1 MRAIILAAG
10 RGERLRPLT
19 DSLPKPLLQVGG
31 KALIEYHLE
40 HLAAAG
46 FQDVVIN
53 QGHLGRMLPEHLG
66 NGERWRLRIHW
77 SLEPPE
83 ALETGGGIVQALP
96 LLGHGPF
103 LLINGDIFTD
113 YPLTRLRAVKCDR
126 AHLVLVPNP
135 PHNPKGDFVL
145 QGARIRNPVADRP
158 DGARPHDEDA
168 DATCHTFS
176 GLAVYHPRLFT
187 GCKLGRYSIVPL
199 LRKTV
204 DDSLVTGELYRG
216 PWMDI
221 GSLERL
227 QALRQKL
234 DASSCTMR
242 T

>member
-1 MRAIILAAG
+1 MILAAG

-53 QGHLGRMLPEHLG
+53 QGHLGQMLPEHLG

-96 LLGHGPF
+96 FLGQGPF
-103 LLINGDIFTD
+103 LVINGDVFTD
-113 YPLTRLRAVKCDR
+113 YPLARLRAVKCDR

-135 PHNPKGDFVL
+135 PHNPEGDFVL
-145 QGARIRNPVADRP
+145 HGARIRNPASDSS
-158 DGARPHDEDA
+158 

-176 GLAVYHPRLFT
+176 GLAVYHPRLFAE
-187 GCKLGRYSIVPL
+187 CEPGRYSVVPL

-216 PWMDI
+216 QWMDI
-221 GSLERL
+221 GNLERL
-227 QALRQKL
+227 QALRETL
-234 DASSCTMR
+234 DAGSGTMQ